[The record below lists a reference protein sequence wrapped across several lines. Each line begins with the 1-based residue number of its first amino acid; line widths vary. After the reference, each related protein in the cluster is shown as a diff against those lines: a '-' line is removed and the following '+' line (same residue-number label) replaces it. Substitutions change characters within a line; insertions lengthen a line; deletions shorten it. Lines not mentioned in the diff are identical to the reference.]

1 MFFYFLMY
9 VYNTVKNFI
18 TPPSVKPGEII
29 SIEADI
35 GAGKSTFL
43 RLLKK
48 YYPDKFCIVYEP
60 LDKWL
65 ENSEEEND
73 NILGLLYKDTKRW
86 AYTFQHNAFLTR
98 VQKIEEERD
107 DSKVIFSERSVLSD
121 YNVFAKMLRDD
132 KLMND
137 IEYKIYL
144 NWMNFLMK
152 KHNTLPK
159 KIVYLRTTP
168 ETSHKRL
175 LKRNRNEEK
184 GVSLEYLQKVNKYH
198 EEWLNGMDNVV
209 VLDGDQEFEENEERF
224 KEMVAKIFN

>member
-1 MFFYFLMY
+1 MFTQFE
-9 VYNTVKNFI
+9 K
-18 TPPSVKPGEII
+18 GDII

-43 RLLKK
+43 KMLNR
-48 YYPDKFCIVYEP
+48 YYPDTFSIVYEP
-60 LDKWL
+60 LDRWL
-65 ENSEEEND
+65 EWSDEVQD
-73 NILGLLYKDTKRW
+73 NMLGLLYKDIDRW

-107 DSKVIFSERSVLSD
+107 NTKIIVSERSVLSD

-132 KLMND
+132 RHMNE
-137 IEYKIYL
+137 IEYNIYL

-159 KIVYLRTTP
+159 KIVYLRTNP
-168 ETSHKRL
+168 ETAYKRL

-184 GVSLEYLQKVNKYH
+184 GVTLEYLQKVNKYH
-198 EEWLNGMDNVV
+198 EDWLLKEVGAPFPKEKNVV
-209 VLDGDQEFEENEERF
+209 ILDGDQEFEDNEELF
-224 KEMVAKIFN
+224 KEMVKKIFE